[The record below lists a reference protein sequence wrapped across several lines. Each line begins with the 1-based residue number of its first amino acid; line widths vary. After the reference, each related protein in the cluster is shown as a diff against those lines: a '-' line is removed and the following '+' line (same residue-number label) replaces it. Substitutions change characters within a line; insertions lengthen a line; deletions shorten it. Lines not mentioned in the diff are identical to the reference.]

1 MLPILNDMKSRFAV
15 AYLLATCLLV
25 AGCARQKPILIE
37 DTRYFEGEMPADF
50 SGSWARD
57 YSRGDDVNQVLR
69 NAYYEMG
76 RNRSRSGSR
85 GGPAIAAPSERD
97 VSTLLPLARL
107 AELITRPDEL
117 TISQTEHEILVERKD
132 DFAIFCSFFDGIAKP
147 TDSAF
152 GKEIC
157 GWDGDRLI
165 SLLELPDGLRVMY
178 RFSISED
185 RKQLRVITT
194 VSSDTARM
202 PFTLRHYYWRFEK
215 IPPKYECIET
225 LSMKRVCSTGTL
237 TP

>member
-1 MLPILNDMKSRFAV
+1 
-15 AYLLATCLLV
+15 
-25 AGCARQKPILIE
+25 
-37 DTRYFEGEMPADF
+37 MPADF

-69 NAYYEMG
+69 NAYYEMSK
-76 RNRSRSGSR
+76 NRSRTGAR
-85 GGPAIAAPSERD
+85 GGPVIAAPAERD
-97 VSTLLPLARL
+97 VSMLLPLARL

-132 DFAIFCSFFDGIAKP
+132 DFAILCSFFDGIAKP

-152 GKEIC
+152 GREIC

-202 PFTLRHYYWRFEK
+202 PFTLTHYYWRFEK
-215 IPPKYECIET
+215 IAPKYECIET
-225 LSMKRVCSTGTL
+225 LSMKRVCSTGAL